1 MISSVEASF
10 TLLQKPVTIIGF
22 ASVNLAHITLGLVLE
37 ILNPIDVI
45 IFIGKQLRV
54 VDRHLLELGNTQSI
68 IRPKLVGI
76 YDTIGAYMLFDNW
89 KFAGN
94 EVNEIFI

>member
-45 IFIGKQLRV
+45 IFIGRQLQVVDKLVFLRV
-54 VDRHLLELGNTQSI
+54 DNLLL
-68 IRPKLVGI
+68 R
-76 YDTIGAYMLFDNW
+76 
-89 KFAGN
+89 
-94 EVNEIFI
+94 